1 MKLHLDASID
11 TTVRGVDDA
20 SGQVLTGFT
29 NLAEA
34 AQSLAEGATDQ
45 EASVEE
51 MQETINELTS
61 GIKTT
66 AEELGTAYDEAH
78 KYAEKSTTSL
88 NEVVA
93 FSAYL

>member
-45 EASVEE
+45 EASLRKCRKLS
-51 MQETINELTS
+51 MNLR
-61 GIKTT
+61 
-66 AEELGTAYDEAH
+66 AE
-78 KYAEKSTTSL
+78 
-88 NEVVA
+88 
-93 FSAYL
+93 